1 MYGNFFFV
9 ILFASIFLLLVCTG
23 VIYAKKK
30 KTKTKTK
37 KQDYYIPKGYL
48 NKYKIKIL
56 SDQEAVGHSLIGY
69 LLSY

>member
-1 MYGNFFFV
+1 MGNFFCYT
-9 ILFASIFLLLVCTG
+9 VCFHFSAPCMNRSH
-23 VIYAKKK
+23 ICKKK
-30 KTKTKTK
+30 KKI
-37 KQDYYIPKGYL
+37 QDYYIPKGYL

>member
-1 MYGNFFFV
+1 MQ
-9 ILFASIFLLLVCTG
+9 
-23 VIYAKKK
+23 KKK
-30 KTKTKTK
+30 KKI
-37 KQDYYIPKGYL
+37 QDYYIPKGYL

>member
-1 MYGNFFFV
+1 MQ
-9 ILFASIFLLLVCTG
+9 
-23 VIYAKKK
+23 KK